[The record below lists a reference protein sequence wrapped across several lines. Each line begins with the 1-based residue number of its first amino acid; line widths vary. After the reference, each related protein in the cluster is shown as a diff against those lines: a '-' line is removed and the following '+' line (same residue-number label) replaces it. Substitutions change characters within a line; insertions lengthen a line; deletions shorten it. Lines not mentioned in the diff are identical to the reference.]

1 MVGDMAG
8 KIFVSGGSG
17 YIAGFLIRQLI
28 AEGWQVNT
36 SIRNLTREQEV
47 RGWLNVENSKLHFF
61 QADLMSDAGWA
72 DAMAGCSHVAHVASP
87 LPSNAPKSD
96 DELIIP
102 ARDGALRALR
112 FAKAAGVKR
121 FVMTSSVAAIAYGHG
136 RGKSHFTEADWTN
149 VDSPDAYAYVKSKT
163 IAERAARDWVAE
175 HAPEL
180 EFVTVNP
187 SLVLGPL
194 LAPDFS
200 TSLEAIKKLLEGS
213 IPGLP
218 NFGFSVV
225 DVREVADLHVRC
237 LTQPGLSGERFI
249 AAGPFLWMRDVAAIL
264 KEGLGPQARKVP
276 TRKLPDFVLKLL
288 AFVDPVIKQVVG
300 ELGNIRDTSAA
311 HAFDRLGWKTRDA
324 KETIID
330 TARDMIRLGIVKL

>member
-1 MVGDMAG
+1 MAG

-28 AEGWQVNT
+28 AEGWHVNT
-36 SIRNLTREQEV
+36 SIRNLAREPEV
-47 RGWLNVENSKLHFF
+47 RGWLNVDDNKLHFF

-72 DAMAGCSHVAHVASP
+72 EAMAGCSHVAHVASP
-87 LPSNAPKSD
+87 LPANAPKSD
-96 DELIIP
+96 DDLIIP
-102 ARDGALRALR
+102 AREGALRALR
-112 FAKAAGVKR
+112 FAKEAGVKR

-136 RGKSHFTEADWTN
+136 REKHHFTEEDWTN
-149 VDSPDAYAYVKSKT
+149 ADSPDAYAYVKSKT
-163 IAERAARDWVAE
+163 IAERAARNWVAE

-194 LAPDFS
+194 FAADFS

-225 DVREVADLHVRC
+225 DVRDVADLHVRC
-237 LTQPGLSGERFI
+237 LTTPGLAGERFI
-249 AAGPFLWMRDVAAIL
+249 AAGPFLWMRDVAEIL
-264 KEGLGPQARKVP
+264 REGLGPQARKVP
-276 TRKLPDFVLKLL
+276 TRNLPNFLLKLL
-288 AFVDPVIKQVVG
+288 ALFDPVVKQVVG
-300 ELGNIRDTSAA
+300 ELGNVRDTSAA
-311 HAFDRLGWKTRDA
+311 HALDKLGWKTRDVR
-324 KETIID
+324 ESIVD
-330 TARDMIRLGIVKL
+330 TARDMIRLEVVKL